1 LQALVHL
8 KHAQQPQFNTFS
20 SLQFDSFA
28 IAARVRVL
36 IVRDGVRAK
45 GMKKSSLIVSILIE
59 TLLKQ

>member
-8 KHAQQPQFNTFS
+8 KHAQQPQFNTLS
-20 SLQFDSFA
+20 SIDSFA
-28 IAARVRVL
+28 TGCEL
-36 IVRDGVRAK
+36 IVRDDERAK